1 LRFEQSHEEKES
13 ESTRTSTAVTY
24 SEGGTVKRGFTCAD
38 LDFWV
43 APISR
48 QHNLIDELKKQE
60 LDTPPYDSLAIL
72 SDVTGSV

>member
-1 LRFEQSHEEKES
+1 MVRSADVS
-13 ESTRTSTAVTY
+13 VRTVLASFAQEFKPDLPETP
-24 SEGGTVKRGFTCAD
+24 TVRCAD